1 MNTQEKLDRLAE
13 LDAHRDVILIDKD
26 ALKQQVI
33 PVEIKQQLQ
42 DIDAEYDPKLEAI
55 AQERSQLEA
64 EIRNDVM
71 VAGES
76 VKGGIYR
83 ASYVKG
89 RISWNTEALD
99 GYALTHPE
107 INIYRKEG
115 APTVRI
121 SKGG

>member
-13 LDAHRDVILIDKD
+13 LDAHRDAVLMDKE
-26 ALKQQVI
+26 ALKRQII
-33 PVEIKQQLQ
+33 PEEVKQQLR
-42 DIDAEYDPKLEAI
+42 DVDSEYNPKLEAI
-55 AQERSQLEA
+55 SQERAQLEA
-64 EIRNDVM
+64 EVRNDVM
-71 VAGES
+71 VYGVS
-76 VKGGIYR
+76 VKGERYR

-107 INIYRKEG
+107 INICRKEG

-121 SKGG
+121 AKV

>member
-1 MNTQEKLDRLAE
+1 MNTEQKLDRLAE
-13 LDAHRDVILIDKD
+13 LDAQKD
-26 ALKQQVI
+26 LVQMDMDNLKQSVI
-33 PVEIKQQLQ
+33 PAEVKEKLN
-42 DIDAEYDPKLEAI
+42 DIDAEYSPKLEAI
-55 AQERSQLEA
+55 STERATLEA

-71 VAGES
+71 VSGES

-107 INIYRKEG
+107 INICRKEG

-121 SKGG
+121 AKA